1 MACLK
6 IGHTHEYRLKG
17 VAAPMCKEFNTILT
31 VKHIL
36 LNCKK
41 FENSQKNHVKNMTS
55 MKNVF
60 DNNDCKTIL
69 NFLREVQLFEK
80 IKIRKDRTWNPQVLG
95 VASIKEAK
103 TPITE
108 KYNFRQSGKSP

>member
-1 MACLK
+1 
-6 IGHTHEYRLKG
+6 
-17 VAAPMCKEFNTILT
+17 
-31 VKHIL
+31 
-36 LNCKK
+36 
-41 FENSQKNHVKNMTS
+41 

-95 VASIKEAK
+95 VASFKEAK

-108 KYNFRQSGKSP
+108 KL